1 MSESSKDT
9 QQVSVSLLNTMHTH
23 RQRKI
28 ISSMGAREIV
38 WVLYNQVNIFFTEF
52 NTTLCCTEENSKLQ
66 QKCCTSSQNIH
77 KLTLNNCKRLSNIS
91 NIYSISNI
99 FVTKQQHDTV
109 LFTLG
114 HSGSKISG
122 SMYAISL
129 IPRHMRESCKLASY
143 HVYIQSGNET
153 NVQSVTII

>member
-52 NTTLCCTEENSKLQ
+52 NTTLCCTEENSKATAKVLYIITKHTQTYIKQLQ
-66 QKCCTSSQNIH
+66 KT
-77 KLTLNNCKRLSNIS
+77 
-91 NIYSISNI
+91 
-99 FVTKQQHDTV
+99 
-109 LFTLG
+109 
-114 HSGSKISG
+114 
-122 SMYAISL
+122 
-129 IPRHMRESCKLASY
+129 
-143 HVYIQSGNET
+143 
-153 NVQSVTII
+153 